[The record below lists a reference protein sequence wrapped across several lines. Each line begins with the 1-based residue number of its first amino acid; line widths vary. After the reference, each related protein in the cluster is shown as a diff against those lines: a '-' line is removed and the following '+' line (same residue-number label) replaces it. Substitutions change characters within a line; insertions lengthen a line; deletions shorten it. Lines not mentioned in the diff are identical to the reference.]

1 MTSKSVKKNTRV
13 KLKDVAVASGV
24 HYSTVSRVMRP
35 GSSGRISED
44 VAQRVRKVA
53 RELGY
58 RSNVVAASLR
68 TNSTQT
74 IGLIV
79 HDMSDPIYPPILHGI
94 EAVLSPTGYSVL
106 VANTGYNIDA
116 EMDIVDRMASH
127 LVDGIFLATTRIE
140 DPIVATCQDMGIT
153 LVSVLRQTESG
164 QISAVVN
171 DCFGG
176 MHKLVK
182 NVISLGYRDIAVILA
197 PQNLSTARERWD
209 AIKITL
215 QAVSIPL
222 PDYRITFVDEMTTEE
237 GERAAR
243 LLLAARPQPPELI
256 ICVNDLVAIGAIRSC
271 RAAGLRIPADIS
283 ISGYNDIP
291 LVDMIDPP
299 LTTVRMQLC
308 EIGKEA
314 GRLMLAHL
322 DQSVRPTQVIR
333 ISSDLIVRGSLRD
346 MKS

>member
-1 MTSKSVKKNTRV
+1 MTGKSAKRNTRV
-13 KLKDVAVASGV
+13 TLKDVAAASGV
-24 HYSTVSRVMRP
+24 HYSTVSRIMRP
-35 GSSGRISED
+35 GSSGRISQD
-44 VAQRVRKVA
+44 VTQRVREVA

-68 TNSTQT
+68 TNSTWT

-79 HDMSDPIYPPILHGI
+79 HDMSDSIYPPILNGI
-94 EAVLSPTGYSVL
+94 EAVLSPVGYSVL

-116 EMDIVDRMASH
+116 EMDIVERMASH

-140 DPIVATCQDMGIT
+140 DPIVARCQDIGIP

-176 MHKLVK
+176 MQKLVQ
-182 NVISLGYRDIAVILA
+182 NVISSGYRDIAVILA

-209 AIKITL
+209 AIQTTL
-215 QAVSIPL
+215 QAAGIPL
-222 PDYRITFVDEMTTEE
+222 PDHRISFVDEMTTEE

-243 LLLAARPQPPELI
+243 LLLATTPQPPELI
-256 ICVNDLVAIGAIRSC
+256 ICVNDLVAVGAIRSC
-271 RAAGLRIPADIS
+271 QAAGFRIPADIS
-283 ISGYNDIP
+283 ITGYNDIP

-299 LTTVRMQLC
+299 LTTVRMRLG

-314 GRLMLAHL
+314 GTLILAHL
-322 DQSVRPTQVIR
+322 DKSVSSTQVIR
-333 ISSDLIVRGSLRD
+333 ISSDLIVRGSLRN

>member
-1 MTSKSVKKNTRV
+1 MTSKPAKRTTRV
-13 KLKDVAVASGV
+13 KLKDVAAASGV
-24 HYSTVSRVMRP
+24 HYSTVSRVMRV
-35 GSSGRISED
+35 GSSGQISED
-44 VAQRVRKVA
+44 VAERVRKVA

-68 TNSTQT
+68 TNSTRT

-79 HDMSDPIYPPILHGI
+79 HDMSDPIYPPILSGI
-94 EAVLSPTGYSVL
+94 EAELSPAGYSVL
-106 VANTGYNIDA
+106 VANTGYSIDV

-140 DPIVATCQDMGIT
+140 DPIVAACQDMSIP
-153 LVSVLRQTESG
+153 LVSVLRQTESD

-176 MHKLVK
+176 MQKLVQ
-182 NVISLGYRDIAVILA
+182 NVISLGYRDIGVILA

-209 AIKITL
+209 AIHITL
-215 QAVSIPL
+215 QAAGIPL
-222 PDYRITFVDEMTTEE
+222 HDHRITFVNEMTTEE

-271 RAAGLRIPADIS
+271 RAAGFRIPDDIS

-314 GRLMLAHL
+314 GRLMLDHL
-322 DQSVRPTQVIR
+322 DKPVSPTQTIR
-333 ISSDLIVRGSLRD
+333 IPSDLVVRGSLKD